1 VLFFSDLDKLLGRGE
16 AAHAEGQQ
24 DPAAC
29 VAALGG
35 ALGQLLADLTVD
47 LIPDVKKVPN
57 TANHTQHKTESLN
70 AVKPSTTSEDKDTL
84 TNG

>member
-1 VLFFSDLDKLLGRGE
+1 MLFFSDLDKLLGRGE

-57 TANHTQHKTESLN
+57 TGQSYTTQNWWFRVTQDSGN
-70 AVKPSTTSEDKDTL
+70 FS
-84 TNG
+84 